1 MLTRFSI
8 SSNEYAQL
16 EGKKTIQ
23 PADVIAA
30 LKENEFEHFIP
41 RLEAELKSNIP
52 PPPSLPKHSK
62 TNVVLQNTT
71 QSNATNETPTAARSA
86 KKKRQKPA
94 KTVNPQTAEQKTE
107 ILMQMPRCWIRLRY
121 LL

>member
-1 MLTRFSI
+1 MLNNLLI

-41 RLEAELKSNIP
+41 RLEAELKSKYLTFPLPYQSIP
-52 PPPSLPKHSK
+52 YLTWFYRIQHSPMRQTKLLPP
-62 TNVVLQNTT
+62 QD
-71 QSNATNETPTAARSA
+71 
-86 KKKRQKPA
+86 
-94 KTVNPQTAEQKTE
+94 
-107 ILMQMPRCWIRLRY
+107 PRRKSIKNRRRR
-121 LL
+121 

>member
-1 MLTRFSI
+1 MFYVRSICFSKSRLPHQPLFYFHRVLTEYPLL

-41 RLEAELKSNIP
+41 RLEAELKSNINFFYIEDE
-52 PPPSLPKHSK
+52 L
-62 TNVVLQNTT
+62 
-71 QSNATNETPTAARSA
+71 
-86 KKKRQKPA
+86 
-94 KTVNPQTAEQKTE
+94 
-107 ILMQMPRCWIRLRY
+107 
-121 LL
+121 

>member
-1 MLTRFSI
+1 MKHTLFNPYLPHQSLTKFLRILTTFVHL

-41 RLEAELKSNIP
+41 RLEAELKSNICP
-52 PPPSLPKHSK
+52 FHIK
-62 TNVVLQNTT
+62 TH
-71 QSNATNETPTAARSA
+71 P
-86 KKKRQKPA
+86 
-94 KTVNPQTAEQKTE
+94 
-107 ILMQMPRCWIRLRY
+107 I
-121 LL
+121 

>member
-1 MLTRFSI
+1 MFYVRSTCFSKSRLPHQPRVYLHGVLTEYPLF

-41 RLEAELKSNIP
+41 RLEAELKSNINF
-52 PPPSLPKHSK
+52 SHVEDDL
-62 TNVVLQNTT
+62 
-71 QSNATNETPTAARSA
+71 
-86 KKKRQKPA
+86 
-94 KTVNPQTAEQKTE
+94 
-107 ILMQMPRCWIRLRY
+107 
-121 LL
+121 

>member
-1 MLTRFSI
+1 VWFSQDVFFTSPHPPHQPLSIRKLTKYSHL

-41 RLEAELKSNIP
+41 RLEAELKSNIDP
-52 PPPSLPKHSK
+52 FYVKIDH
-62 TNVVLQNTT
+62 
-71 QSNATNETPTAARSA
+71 
-86 KKKRQKPA
+86 
-94 KTVNPQTAEQKTE
+94 
-107 ILMQMPRCWIRLRY
+107 Y
-121 LL
+121 